1 MSQIETKVP
10 APPGVSALGEDPR
23 SPNYRG
29 AWVQTERKAHEE
41 WARLIARKPSA
52 AIVAHILVANMGTQ
66 NAVVISQKT
75 LAAISGLHERTI
87 RRAIEDL
94 IEERWVQ
101 VVRLGRGKECAYVVN
116 DQVAWSQKR
125 DNLRLSLFS
134 ASVVADAD
142 DQDQATL
149 EPIKLRRIPTLY
161 PGEQQLPSGP
171 GLPPP
176 SQPFLNGLEPDLPA
190 LGQSASPP
198 SAQV

>member
-1 MSQIETKVP
+1 M
-10 APPGVSALGEDPR
+10 
-23 SPNYRG
+23 
-29 AWVQTERKAHEE
+29 
-41 WARLIARKPSA
+41 
-52 AIVAHILVANMGTQ
+52 
-66 NAVVISQKT
+66 
-75 LAAISGLHERTI
+75 
-87 RRAIEDL
+87 
-94 IEERWVQ
+94 
-101 VVRLGRGKECAYVVN
+101 VN